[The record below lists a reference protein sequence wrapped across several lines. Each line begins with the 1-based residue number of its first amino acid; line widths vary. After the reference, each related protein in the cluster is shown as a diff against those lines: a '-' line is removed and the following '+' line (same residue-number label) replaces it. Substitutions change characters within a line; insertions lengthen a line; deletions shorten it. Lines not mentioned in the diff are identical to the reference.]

1 LSILI
6 GRLSNGIRSFGP
18 IRLRLQEEGIPEL
31 GLLDELVKS
40 GILCILLKGTKERR
54 DGCSGVV
61 FMDIHKGLV
70 YFRRRIGV

>member
-1 LSILI
+1 MLI
-6 GRLSNGIRSFGP
+6 GRLSNGIRSFRP
-18 IRLRLQEEGIPEL
+18 IRLGLQEEGIPEL

-40 GILCILLKGTKERR
+40 RILRVLSKGTKERR

-70 YFRRRIGV
+70 YFGRRIRVQ